1 MLATSL
7 VILYC
12 IIGAIF
18 TWGITEEYKKDTSN
32 ELNEFSPIFVKVCI
46 IGASLLWPV
55 LIALTAYK
63 TYKEKKE

>member
-1 MLATSL
+1 MITTSL

-32 ELNEFSPIFVKVCI
+32 ELNDFSPTFVKVCI
-46 IGASLLWPV
+46 FAAAICWPLLV
-55 LIALTAYK
+55 ITALYQK
-63 TYKEKKE
+63 IKEKY

>member
-1 MLATSL
+1 MITTSL

-32 ELNEFSPIFVKVCI
+32 DLDSFSPAFVKVCI
-46 IGASLLWPV
+46 VMASLGWPLLV
-55 LIALTAYK
+55 VVAIWQK
-63 TYKEKKE
+63 YKEKH